1 MVTIENIQHIK
12 DLQQQV
18 KKVLDYYRVMEK
30 EHAQLKML
38 HQQLEVEK
46 QSAMNEVETLR
57 EQLKTVKL
65 AQALSGVG
73 DQDQRQL
80 KLQINSYIR
89 EIDRCLALLNKD

>member
-1 MVTIENIQHIK
+1 MVTIENVQHIK

-18 KKVLDYYRVMEK
+18 KKVFEQYRFMEK

-38 HQQLEVEK
+38 NQQLEVEK
-46 QSAMNEVETLR
+46 LSAMNEAETLR

-65 AQALSGVG
+65 AQALSGAG

>member
-1 MVTIENIQHIK
+1 MVTIENVQHIK

-18 KKVLDYYRVMEK
+18 KKVLDHYRVMEK
-30 EHAQLKML
+30 ENAQLKML

-46 QSAMNEVETLR
+46 LSAMNEAETLR

-65 AQALSGVG
+65 AQALSGAG

>member
-1 MVTIENIQHIK
+1 MVTIENVQHIK

-18 KKVLDYYRVMEK
+18 KKVFEQYRFMEK

-38 HQQLEVEK
+38 NQQLEVEK
-46 QSAMNEVETLR
+46 LSAMNEVESLR

-65 AQALSGVG
+65 AQALSGAG

>member
-1 MVTIENIQHIK
+1 MVTIENVQHIK

-18 KKVLDYYRVMEK
+18 KKIFEQYRFMEK

-65 AQALSGVG
+65 AQALSGAG

>member
-18 KKVLDYYRVMEK
+18 KKIFEQYRSIEK
-30 EHAQLKML
+30 ENAQLKIL

-46 QSAMNEVETLR
+46 LSAMNEVESLR

-65 AQALSGVG
+65 AQALSGAG

>member
-1 MVTIENIQHIK
+1 MVTIENVQHIK

-18 KKVLDYYRVMEK
+18 KKVLAHYRVMEK
-30 EHAQLKML
+30 ENAQLKML

-46 QSAMNEVETLR
+46 LSAMNEAETLR

-65 AQALSGVG
+65 AQALSGAG

>member
-12 DLQQQV
+12 VLQQQV
-18 KKVLDYYRVMEK
+18 KKIFEQYRSIEK
-30 EHAQLKML
+30 ENAQLKIL

-46 QSAMNEVETLR
+46 LSAMNEVESLR

-65 AQALSGVG
+65 AQALSGAG

>member
-1 MVTIENIQHIK
+1 MVTIENVQHIK

-18 KKVLDYYRVMEK
+18 KKIFEQYRFMEK

-46 QSAMNEVETLR
+46 LSAMNEAETLR

-65 AQALSGVG
+65 AQALSGAG

>member
-1 MVTIENIQHIK
+1 MVTIENVQHIK

-18 KKVLDYYRVMEK
+18 KKIFDQYRSIEK
-30 EHAQLKML
+30 ENAQLKKL

-46 QSAMNEVETLR
+46 QSAMNDVETLR

-65 AQALSGVG
+65 AQALSGAG

>member
-1 MVTIENIQHIK
+1 MVTIENVQHIK

-18 KKVLDYYRVMEK
+18 KKIFDQYRSIEK
-30 EHAQLKML
+30 ENAQLKKL

-65 AQALSGVG
+65 AQALSGAG